1 MLSEKFAGVGG
12 IKGMSALATNV
23 GAFSLGQQVQ
33 TSFGPGII
41 SAISHIDS
49 ILYVTLS
56 KGTASLYIFRP
67 EQVEAIDHGEYAR
80 TN

>member
-1 MLSEKFAGVGG
+1 
-12 IKGMSALATNV
+12 MSALANRV
-23 GAFSLGQQVQ
+23 EAYHPGQRVR
-33 TSFGPGII
+33 TSFGPGVI

-56 KGTASLYIFRP
+56 EHAASLYLFRP
-67 EQVEAIDHGEYAR
+67 EQVEAIDHGDYAR

>member
-1 MLSEKFAGVGG
+1 MT
-12 IKGMSALATNV
+12 ALATGV
-23 GAFSLGQQVQ
+23 EAFSLGQKVQ
-33 TSFGPGII
+33 TSFGSGII

-56 KGTASLYIFRP
+56 ENTASLYIFRP
-67 EQVEAIDHGEYAR
+67 EQVEAIDHGDYSR

>member
-1 MLSEKFAGVGG
+1 MLEEKAAKVGG
-12 IKGMSALATNV
+12 IKAMSALANGV
-23 GAFSLGQQVQ
+23 EAYRPGQKVQ
-33 TSFGPGII
+33 TSFGPGVI

-56 KGTASLYIFRP
+56 KDTASLYIFRP
-67 EQVEAIDHGEYAR
+67 EQVEAVDYGDYSR

>member
-1 MLSEKFAGVGG
+1 MLHEKTAKVRG
-12 IKGMSALATNV
+12 IKRMSALATGV
-23 GAFSLGQQVQ
+23 EAFSLGQKVQ
-33 TSFGPGII
+33 TSFGSGII

-56 KGTASLYIFRP
+56 THTASLYIFRP
-67 EQVEAIDHGEYAR
+67 EQVEAIDHGDHSR

>member
-1 MLSEKFAGVGG
+1 MRDEKPATVGG
-12 IKGMSALATNV
+12 IKGMSALATGV
-23 GAFSLGQQVQ
+23 EAFSLGQKVQ
-33 TSFGPGII
+33 TSFGFGII

-67 EQVEAIDHGEYAR
+67 EQVEAIDHGDYSR

>member
-1 MLSEKFAGVGG
+1 
-12 IKGMSALATNV
+12 MSALATSV
-23 GAFSLGQQVQ
+23 EAFSLGQKVQ
-33 TSFGPGII
+33 TSFGSGII

-56 KGTASLYIFRP
+56 KNTASLYIFRP
-67 EQVEAIDHGEYAR
+67 EQVEAIDHGHYSR

>member
-1 MLSEKFAGVGG
+1 MRDEKTAKVGG
-12 IKGMSALATNV
+12 IKGMSALATSV
-23 GAFSLGQQVQ
+23 EAFSLGQKVQ
-33 TSFGPGII
+33 TSFGFGII

-56 KGTASLYIFRP
+56 ENTASLYIFRP
-67 EQVEAIDHGEYAR
+67 EQVEAIDHGDYSR